1 MQKNRNLTKMRYTFL
16 ILSLFAIISYIIF
29 MMMFFHIISVIVFSL
44 FLIISLVFIYF
55 IYWGYNVR
63 ILYSININNEEI
75 TISKHKETINMNI
88 KTIKGLNLDYI
99 WNLGRSIAIM
109 DQNENVSVAILIDEK
124 TFHLIKNL
132 KKKYSIP
139 NIQNSG

>member
-1 MQKNRNLTKMRYTFL
+1 MRYTFL

-124 TFHLIKNL
+124 TFHLIKNF